1 MATNTT
7 IEVYLNKVDKF
18 IEGHEKLDKILIDLE
33 DRIKVK
39 KSHIFLLGVT
49 FVILGLGSGYA
60 GQLLCN
66 AIGFLYPSYASIK
79 AIESSHKEDDT
90 KWLIYWVVFA
100 TFSMLESFSDLII
113 GWMPFYWLCKCFF
126 LVWCMSPMNGSGIV
140 YRTVILPIFR
150 ENEAKID
157 EVVNQGK
164 EKLVELTEKTTSIL
178 EDKKAS

>member
-7 IEVYLNKVDKF
+7 IEHYLNKVDKF
-18 IEGHEKLDKILIDLE
+18 IEGHAQLDKILIDLE
-33 DRIKVK
+33 NRIKVK

-79 AIESSHKEDDT
+79 AIGKTINSLIVIFFIPEKCTFPYFLESSNKEDDT

-100 TFSMLESFSDLII
+100 SFSMLESFSDLII
-113 GWMPFYWLCKCFF
+113 GWMPFYWLCKCLF
-126 LVWCMSPMNGSGIV
+126 LVWCMSPLNGSGIV
-140 YRTVILPIFR
+140 YR
-150 ENEAKID
+150 
-157 EVVNQGK
+157 
-164 EKLVELTEKTTSIL
+164 
-178 EDKKAS
+178 

>member
-1 MATNTT
+1 MLKYSLRSKMATNTT

-79 AIESSHKEDDT
+79 AIGKT
-90 KWLIYWVVFA
+90 INNVVIFFTTENA
-100 TFSMLESFSDLII
+100 
-113 GWMPFYWLCKCFF
+113 FF
-126 LVWCMSPMNGSGIV
+126 LLS
-140 YRTVILPIFR
+140 YFFR
-150 ENEAKID
+150 
-157 EVVNQGK
+157 VQPQRRRY
-164 EKLVELTEKTTSIL
+164 
-178 EDKKAS
+178 

>member
-7 IEVYLNKVDKF
+7 IEVYLKKVDKF

-39 KSHIFLLGVT
+39 KSYIFLLGVT

-79 AIESSHKEDDT
+79 AIGKTINNVVIFFTTENAFFLLSYFLESSHKEDDT

-140 YRTVILPIFR
+140 YR
-150 ENEAKID
+150 
-157 EVVNQGK
+157 
-164 EKLVELTEKTTSIL
+164 
-178 EDKKAS
+178 